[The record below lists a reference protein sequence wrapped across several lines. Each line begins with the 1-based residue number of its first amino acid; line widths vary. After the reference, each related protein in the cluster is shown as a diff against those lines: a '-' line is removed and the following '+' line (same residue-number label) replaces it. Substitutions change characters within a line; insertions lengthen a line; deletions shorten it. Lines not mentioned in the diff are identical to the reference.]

1 VLWPARTLQQTQSD
15 LEITVIPIT
24 SGSGFEVNVG
34 TNKSGERVITSA
46 MLPQDADV
54 IVIQRPSHPMFPQ
67 FVQLMR
73 DNGKAV
79 VIDMDDNMSA
89 IHTGHAAYRH
99 FNRSSDS
106 SWRAA
111 IECCKLATLVTTS
124 THELQHVY
132 ATHGRGVVLDNY
144 VPKMYLNIKRAR
156 ANTFGWAGSVL
167 SHPDDLQVAAQGVR
181 KLIAEDFP
189 LYILGDSKGL
199 KSALR
204 LTHEP
209 TASGWV
215 DFSAW
220 VYNIALNIDVGIAP
234 LAPTAFNKS
243 KSRLKPIEYMSV
255 GVPWVASPRAEYR
268 RLHRES
274 RCGLMADSTKEW
286 YTMVKKLLTDDTF
299 YTEQSEAGRS
309 YMQDQ
314 TYEKNA
320 WRWAEAW
327 TLAYNIQRG
336 IK

>member
-1 VLWPARTLQQTQSD
+1 MLWPARTLQQTQSD
-15 LEITVIPIT
+15 FDITVVPIT
-24 SGSGFEVNVG
+24 SGGGFKINVG
-34 TNKSGERVITSA
+34 TNASGEQIITSA

-67 FVQLMR
+67 LVQLMR
-73 DNGKAV
+73 DSGKAV

-89 IHTGHAAYRH
+89 IHTNHIAYRH
-99 FNRSSDS
+99 FKSSES

-124 THELQHVY
+124 THELQRVY
-132 ATHGRGVVLDNY
+132 AMHGRGVVLDNY
-144 VPKMYLNIKRAR
+144 VPKMYLGIKSAR
-156 ANTFGWAGSVL
+156 TGRFGWAGSVL
-167 SHPDDLQVAAQGVR
+167 SHPDDLQVAAHGIR
-181 KLIAEDFP
+181 KLIEDDFP
-189 LYILGDSKGL
+189 LYIIGDDKRL

-204 LTHEP
+204 LAHNPET
-209 TASGWV
+209 SGWV
-215 DFSAW
+215 DFSTW
-220 VYNIALNIDVGIAP
+220 VYNIAISLDVGIAP
-234 LAPTAFNKS
+234 LAPTAFNSS

-274 RCGLMADSTKEW
+274 SCGLMADNTKEW
-286 YTMVKKLLTDDTF
+286 YTMVKKLLTDDAF
-299 YTEQSEAGRS
+299 YTEQSEAGRA

-327 TLAYNIQRG
+327 TLAYDIQRG
-336 IK
+336 TK